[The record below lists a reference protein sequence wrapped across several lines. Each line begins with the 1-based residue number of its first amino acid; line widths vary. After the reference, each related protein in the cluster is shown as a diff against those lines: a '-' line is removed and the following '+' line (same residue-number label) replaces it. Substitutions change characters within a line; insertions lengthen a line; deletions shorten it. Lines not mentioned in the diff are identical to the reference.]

1 MIFSLFLLREF
12 NFFVLFC
19 IFRYRA
25 KEIDKYVH
33 RD

>member
-25 KEIDKYVH
+25 KEIDKYI
-33 RD
+33 RQD